1 MQLQIWRFIP
11 RGWRNKEVVL
21 KKMTIFVEKIKMI
34 T

>member
-1 MQLQIWRFIP
+1 MQLRIWGFLP

-21 KKMTIFVEKIKMI
+21 KKMTIFVQIMI